1 MISMYK
7 ALLFGLGNIA
17 WRFDAE
23 DRHDGRA
30 ALTHAQAL
38 HAHPRVRIAGGCSP
52 DDADRADFSRRF
64 GVPSHVDAAEALRLV
79 QPDIVSI
86 CSPTVAHAEQVRSC
100 IRAGVSMIWL
110 EKPPAAN
117 LAEARDLCRLR
128 NACGGRTTI
137 VVNYQRR
144 YVRAYQGLRDI
155 YRSGE
160 LGRCRHVGITYSR
173 GLAANGSHLLD
184 VLFFIVGD
192 EVACEVLDIRAGNE
206 GQPSFTLMLSDGA
219 CVRVEGVDLP
229 YHDIDI
235 VLTCDRGR
243 ASVLHGGMTVR
254 VEHRREHELF
264 PGFYRLADGDAV
276 PLLGCGGFGNSMSA
290 ALDDLI
296 GAHEVGRRPLSD
308 LVSSLRTMEILAAV
322 AEVVEGEA
330 R

>member
-1 MISMYK
+1 MRMYK

-17 WRFDAE
+17 WRFDAT
-23 DRHDGRA
+23 DRQHGGA

-38 HAHPRVRIAGGCSP
+38 HAHHRVRIAGGCSP

-64 GVPSHVDAAEALRLV
+64 GVPSYANATEALHLEK
-79 QPDIVSI
+79 PNIVSI
-86 CSPTVAHAEQVRSC
+86 CSPTTVHAEQVALCLRE
-100 IRAGVSMIWL
+100 GVPMVWL

-117 LAEARDLCRLR
+117 LAEARELCRLYD
-128 NACGGRTTI
+128 ACGGRTTI

-144 YVRAYQGLRDI
+144 YARAYQGLRDI
-155 YRSGE
+155 YRSGA

-173 GLAANGSHLLD
+173 GLATNGSHLLD

-192 EVACEVLDIRAGNE
+192 DVACEVLDIRAGNG
-206 GQPSFTLMLSDGA
+206 GQPSFMLLLADET
-219 CVRVEGVDLP
+219 CVRVEGIDLP

-235 VLTCDRGR
+235 VLTCERGR

-264 PGFYRLADGDAV
+264 PEFYRLADGDAV
-276 PLLGCGGFGNSMSA
+276 PLLGCGGFGDSMSA

-296 GAHEVGRRPLSD
+296 GAHEFGRRPLSD
-308 LVSSLRTMEILAAV
+308 LASSLRTMEILAEV
-322 AEVVEGEA
+322 AEGRA